1 MKGESV
7 MRDLSDFFKIHD
19 VIESVRRQA
28 INDYWEDIKTD
39 DIVAKL
45 NATQR
50 KYLFTV
56 KRKGPCSLHTV
67 MQSTGFS
74 CSATST
80 AIDKLV
86 RIGAVNRV
94 RNDENRREII
104 VSLTPEM
111 DAHFKNIDNLF
122 RDKISKALSK
132 CSQDEIDSIL
142 NGAKVLLDKF
152 AEYDLH

>member
-1 MKGESV
+1 

-28 INDYWEDIKTD
+28 INDYWNEIKSD

-50 KYLFTV
+50 KYLFTI

-67 MQSTGFS
+67 MHCTGFS

-111 DAHFKNIDNLF
+111 DAHFKNIHALF
-122 RDKISKALSK
+122 RDKISKVLAE
-132 CSQDEIDSIL
+132 CSQEEIDSII
-142 NGAKVLLDKF
+142 NGAKVLLKKL
-152 AEYDLH
+152 AEYDNP

>member
-1 MKGESV
+1 MHNF
-7 MRDLSDFFKIHD
+7 DDFFRIHD
-19 VIESVRRQA
+19 VIESIRRQA
-28 INDYWEDIKTD
+28 INDYWEEIKTD

-50 KYLFTV
+50 KYLFTI

-67 MQSTGFS
+67 MHHTGFS
-74 CSATST
+74 AAATST

-111 DAHFKNIDNLF
+111 DAHFKNIDALF
-122 RDKISKALSK
+122 RHRVSKVLSR
-132 CSQDEIDSIL
+132 CSQGESDSIL
-142 NGAKVLLDKF
+142 NGAQVLLGKF
-152 AEYDLH
+152 STDYC